1 MAIQRISKLNEFNE
15 HSQNPKFSP
24 ILKAMGEEFGYR
36 AAHTILSYISHT
48 TMKPMTVILSS
59 DYDTFSR
66 ILKEVYTEGIAE
78 KEILSRLSSYG
89 LREQIG

>member
-1 MAIQRISKLNEFNE
+1 MAIQRISKPNESNG

-24 ILKAMGEEFGYR
+24 ILKAMGEEFGYM

-48 TMKPMTVILSS
+48 TMKPMTEILS

-66 ILKEVYTEGIAE
+66 ILKEAYTEGVAE
-78 KEILSRLSSYG
+78 KEILGRLSSYG
-89 LREQIG
+89 LREKI